1 MKNENNIEVLNEEI
15 QEILGTPPGWIL
27 RFGTLIFFIV
37 IVVLIWLSYWIQ
49 YPDVVVSEIIVSFN
63 DPPSKLISPKSGY
76 LNKLHAVNNQKVKK
90 GQLLISYNS
99 EANYQDV
106 LSLYEK
112 LLQVKQTNQSTILS
126 LSFSENYSIG
136 ELQKYL
142 FQFLDKQ
149 NQYSLRVKG
158 ISEVTNKSDKQKQ
171 ISSLENGIEYS
182 TNLRDNLAVQIENT
196 QIQLKNE
203 EAMVKMD
210 KLSQS
215 ELNKTRDKLTVLSS
229 NLNATEAEI
238 KDKQFKISNL
248 RSDLVNLSVS
258 SEKGREV
265 ALSEMNAAFVQFK
278 SNVSQWISSHL
289 IISPTDGTVQVTNKF
304 LKSGQ
309 YVNKD
314 EPLLIIIPPQS
325 NKMKGIMNVPF
336 NESGNIKRN
345 QLVLVRLNSY
355 PSSKFGIIQGKV
367 ASSSSIALEEDGKLV
382 SPVTVYFENGLVTTT
397 GYKVSTKKELSGM
410 ARIITQNKRFIQ
422 RLF

>member
-15 QEILGTPPGWIL
+15 QEILGKPPGWIL
-27 RFGTLIFFIV
+27 RFGTLIFLII

-49 YPDVVVSEIIVSFN
+49 YPDIVSSEIIVSFN
-63 DPPSKLISPKSGY
+63 DPPTKLISPKSGY
-76 LNKLHAVNNQKVKK
+76 LNKLHAVHNQKIKK
-90 GQLLISYNS
+90 GQLLISYTS
-99 EANYQDV
+99 EANYKDV

-112 LLQVKQTNQSTILS
+112 LLQVKQTEESSILS
-126 LSFSENYSIG
+126 LSFTENYSIG

-149 NQYSLRVKG
+149 KQYNLRVKG
-158 ISEVTNKSDKQKQ
+158 IAEVTSKRDKQKQ
-171 ISSLENGIEYS
+171 IISLENGIAYS
-182 TNLRDNLAVQIENT
+182 TNLRDNLIVQIDNT
-196 QIQLKNE
+196 QIQIKNE

-215 ELNKTRDKLTVLSS
+215 ELNKTRDKLTVLTS

-238 KDKQFKISNL
+238 KDKQFSISNL
-248 RSDLVNLSVS
+248 KSELVNLSFS
-258 SEKGREV
+258 NEKGREV
-265 ALSEMNAAFVQFK
+265 ALLEMNAAFVQFK
-278 SNVSQWISSHL
+278 SNVSQWISLNL
-289 IISPTDGTVQVTNKF
+289 IISPSEGTVQVTNKF

-336 NESGNIKRN
+336 NESGSIKRN
-345 QLVLVRLNSY
+345 QVVLVKLNSY
-355 PSSKFGIIQGKV
+355 PSAKYGIIQGKV
-367 ASSSSIALEEDGKLV
+367 ASSSSIALEDNEKLV

-397 GYKVSTKKELSGM
+397 GYKVSTKKELSGT

>member
-15 QEILGTPPGWIL
+15 QEILGTPPRWIL

-76 LNKLHAVNNQKVKK
+76 LNKLHAVHNQKVKK

-112 LLQVKQTNQSTILS
+112 LLQVKQINQSSILS

-149 NQYSLRVKG
+149 NQYSLRVIG

-248 RSDLVNLSVS
+248 KSDLVNLSVS

-278 SNVSQWISSHL
+278 SNVSQWISAHL
-289 IISPTDGTVQVTNKF
+289 IISPTDGMVQVTNKF

-355 PSSKFGIIQGKV
+355 PSSKYGIIHGKV
-367 ASSSSIALEEDGKLV
+367 ASSSSIALEEDEKLV

>member
-112 LLQVKQTNQSTILS
+112 LLQVKQTNQSSILS
-126 LSFSENYSIG
+126 LSFGENYSIG

-248 RSDLVNLSVS
+248 KSDLVNLSVS

-325 NKMKGIMNVPF
+325 NMMKGIMNVPF

-382 SPVTVYFENGLVTTT
+382 SPVTVYFENGLVTNT
-397 GYKVSTKKELSGM
+397 GYKVPTKKELSGM

>member
-27 RFGTLIFFIV
+27 RFGTLIFLIV
-37 IVVLIWLSYWIQ
+37 IVILIWLSYWIQ

-63 DPPSKLISPKSGY
+63 DPPSKLISTKSGY
-76 LNKLHAVNNQKVKK
+76 LNKLHVVHNQKVKK

-112 LLQVKQTNQSTILS
+112 LLQVKQTNQSSILS

-158 ISEVTNKSDKQKQ
+158 IFEVTNKSDKQKQ

-182 TNLRDNLAVQIENT
+182 INLRDNLAVQIENT

-229 NLNATEAEI
+229 NLNDTEAEI

-355 PSSKFGIIQGKV
+355 PSSKYGIIEGKL

-397 GYKVSTKKELSGM
+397 GYRVSTKKELSGM

>member
-27 RFGTLIFFIV
+27 RFGTLIFLIV

-76 LNKLHAVNNQKVKK
+76 LNKLHAVHNQKVKK

-112 LLQVKQTNQSTILS
+112 LLQVKQTNQSSILS

-158 ISEVTNKSDKQKQ
+158 IFEVTNKSDKQKQ

-355 PSSKFGIIQGKV
+355 PSSKYGIIEGKV

-397 GYKVSTKKELSGM
+397 GYRVSTKKELSGM

>member
-99 EANYQDV
+99 EANYLDV

-112 LLQVKQTNQSTILS
+112 LLQVKQTNQSSILS

-136 ELQKYL
+136 DLQKYL

-248 RSDLVNLSVS
+248 KSDLVNLSVS

-325 NKMKGIMNVPF
+325 NMMKGIMNVPF

-397 GYKVSTKKELSGM
+397 GYKVPTKKELSGM

>member
-27 RFGTLIFFIV
+27 RFGTLIFLIV
-37 IVVLIWLSYWIQ
+37 IVILIWLSYWIQ

-63 DPPSKLISPKSGY
+63 DPPSKLISTKSGY
-76 LNKLHAVNNQKVKK
+76 LNKLHVVHNQKVKK

-112 LLQVKQTNQSTILS
+112 LLQVKQTNQSSILS

-215 ELNKTRDKLTVLSS
+215 ELNKTRDKLIVLSS

-355 PSSKFGIIQGKV
+355 PSSKYGIIEGKV

-397 GYKVSTKKELSGM
+397 GYRVSTKKELSGM

>member
-27 RFGTLIFFIV
+27 RFGTLIFLIV
-37 IVVLIWLSYWIQ
+37 IVILIWLSYWIQ

-76 LNKLHAVNNQKVKK
+76 LNKLHVVHNQEVKK

-112 LLQVKQTNQSTILS
+112 FLQVKQTNQSSILS

-171 ISSLENGIEYS
+171 IISLENGIEYS

-248 RSDLVNLSVS
+248 KSDLVNLSVS

-289 IISPTDGTVQVTNKF
+289 VISPTDGTVQVTNKF

-309 YVNKD
+309 YVDKD

-355 PSSKFGIIQGKV
+355 PSSKYGIIEGKL
-367 ASSSSIALEEDGKLV
+367 ASSSSIALEEYGKLV

>member
-49 YPDVVVSEIIVSFN
+49 YPDVVVSEIIISFN
-63 DPPSKLISPKSGY
+63 NPPTKLISIKAGY
-76 LNKLHAVNNQKVKK
+76 LNKLHTAHNQKVKK

-99 EANYQDV
+99 EANYKDV

-112 LLQVKQTNQSTILS
+112 LLQVKQTNQSSILS
-126 LSFSENYSIG
+126 LSFTENYSIG

-142 FQFLDKQ
+142 FQFLEKQ
-149 NQYSLRVKG
+149 KQYSLRVKG

-171 ISSLENGIEYS
+171 ISSLVNGIEYS
-182 TNLRDNLAVQIENT
+182 TNLRDNLAIQIDNT

-210 KLSQS
+210 KLSQF

-248 RSDLVNLSVS
+248 RSDLASLRVN

-278 SNVSQWISSHL
+278 SNVSLWISSHL
-289 IISPTDGTVQVTNKF
+289 IISPSDGTVQVTNKF

-309 YVNKD
+309 YVNKE

-325 NKMKGIMNVPF
+325 NMMKGLMNVPF
-336 NESGNIKRN
+336 TESGNIKRN
-345 QLVLVRLNSY
+345 QLVLVKLNSY
-355 PSSKFGIIQGKV
+355 PSSKYGIIEGKV

-422 RLF
+422 RIF

>member
-1 MKNENNIEVLNEEI
+1 MKNENNIGVLNEEI
-15 QEILGTPPGWIL
+15 QEILGTTPGWII
-27 RFGTLIFFIV
+27 RFGNLIFLIV

-63 DPPSKLISPKSGY
+63 DPPTKLISTKSGY

-99 EANYQDV
+99 EANYKDV
-106 LSLYEK
+106 LFLYEK
-112 LLQVKQTNQSTILS
+112 LLLVKQTDQSSILS
-126 LSFSENYSIG
+126 LSFTDNYSIG

-142 FQFLDKQ
+142 YQFLDKQ
-149 NQYSLRVKG
+149 KQYSLKVKG

-182 TNLRDNLAVQIENT
+182 TVLRDNLAIQIENT

-248 RSDLVNLSVS
+248 KSDLVNLSVS

-278 SNVSQWISSHL
+278 SIVSQWISSHL

-314 EPLLIIIPPQS
+314 EPLLIIIQPQS

-345 QLVLVRLNSY
+345 QKVLVRLNSY
-355 PSSKFGIIQGKV
+355 PASKYGIVQGKV
-367 ASSSSIALEEDGKLV
+367 ASSSSIAIEENGKLV
-382 SPVTVYFENGLVTTT
+382 SPVTVYFENGLVTNT

-422 RLF
+422 RIF

>member
-27 RFGTLIFFIV
+27 RFGTLIFLIV
-37 IVVLIWLSYWIQ
+37 IVILIWLSYWIQ

-63 DPPSKLISPKSGY
+63 DPPSKLISTKSGY
-76 LNKLHAVNNQKVKK
+76 LNKLHVVHNQKVKK

-112 LLQVKQTNQSTILS
+112 LLQVKQTNQSSILS

-248 RSDLVNLSVS
+248 KSDLVNLSVS

-278 SNVSQWISSHL
+278 SNVSQWISAHL
-289 IISPTDGTVQVTNKF
+289 IISPTDGMVQVTNKF

-336 NESGNIKRN
+336 SESGNIKRN

-355 PSSKFGIIQGKV
+355 PSSKYGIIEGKV

-397 GYKVSTKKELSGM
+397 GYRVSTKKELSGM

>member
-1 MKNENNIEVLNEEI
+1 MKNVNNIEVLNEEI

-27 RFGTLIFFIV
+27 RFGTLIFLIV
-37 IVVLIWLSYWIQ
+37 IVILIWLSYWIQ

-63 DPPSKLISPKSGY
+63 DPPSKLISTKSGY
-76 LNKLHAVNNQKVKK
+76 LNKLHVVHNQKVKK

-112 LLQVKQTNQSTILS
+112 LLQVKQTNQSSILS

-248 RSDLVNLSVS
+248 KSDLVNLSVS

-355 PSSKFGIIQGKV
+355 PSSKYGIIEGKV

-397 GYKVSTKKELSGM
+397 GYRVSTKKELSGM

>member
-27 RFGTLIFFIV
+27 RFGTLIFLIV
-37 IVVLIWLSYWIQ
+37 IVILIWLSYWIQ

-63 DPPSKLISPKSGY
+63 DPPSKLISTKSGY
-76 LNKLHAVNNQKVKK
+76 LNKLHAVHNQKVKK

-112 LLQVKQTNQSTILS
+112 LLQVKQMNQSSILS

-215 ELNKTRDKLTVLSS
+215 ELNKTRDKLIVLSS

-309 YVNKD
+309 YVDKD

-367 ASSSSIALEEDGKLV
+367 ASSSSIALEEDEKLV

-397 GYKVSTKKELSGM
+397 GYRVSTKKELSGM

>member
-1 MKNENNIEVLNEEI
+1 MKNENNIEVPNEEI
-15 QEILGTPPGWIL
+15 QEILGKPPGWIL
-27 RFGTLIFFIV
+27 RFGTLIFLII

-49 YPDVVVSEIIVSFN
+49 YPDIVESEIVISFN
-63 DPPSKLISPKSGY
+63 DPPTKLISPKSGY
-76 LNKLHAVNNQKVKK
+76 LNKLHAVHNQKVKK

-99 EANYQDV
+99 EANYKDV
-106 LSLYEK
+106 LSLYEI
-112 LLQVKQTNQSTILS
+112 LLQVKQTKQSSILS
-126 LSFSENYSIG
+126 LSFPDNYNIG

-149 NQYSLRVKG
+149 KQYNLRVKG
-158 ISEVTNKSDKQKQ
+158 TAEVTSKRDKQKQ
-171 ISSLENGIEYS
+171 IISLENGIAYS
-182 TNLRDNLAVQIENT
+182 TKLRDNLIVQIDNT
-196 QIQLKNE
+196 QIQIKNE

-215 ELNKTRDKLTVLSS
+215 ELNKTRDKLTVLTS

-238 KDKQFKISNL
+238 KDKQFSISNL
-248 RSDLVNLSVS
+248 KSDLVYLNVS
-258 SEKGREV
+258 NEKGREV

-278 SNVSQWISSHL
+278 SNVSQWISLNL
-289 IISPTDGTVQVTNKF
+289 IISPSEGTVQVTNKF

-336 NESGNIKRN
+336 NESGSIKRN
-345 QLVLVRLNSY
+345 QVVLVKLNSY
-355 PSSKFGIIQGKV
+355 PSAKYGIIKGKV
-367 ASSSSIALEEDGKLV
+367 ASSSSIALEDNEKLV
-382 SPVTVYFENGLVTTT
+382 SPVTVFFENGLVTTT
-397 GYKVSTKKELSGM
+397 GYKVSTKKELSGT

>member
-27 RFGTLIFFIV
+27 RFGTLIFLIV
-37 IVVLIWLSYWIQ
+37 IVILIWLSYWIQ

-63 DPPSKLISPKSGY
+63 DPPSKLISTKSGY
-76 LNKLHAVNNQKVKK
+76 LNKLHVVHNQKVKK

-112 LLQVKQTNQSTILS
+112 LLQVKQTNQSSILS

-248 RSDLVNLSVS
+248 KSDLVNLSVS

-289 IISPTDGTVQVTNKF
+289 IISPTDGMVQVTNKF

-355 PSSKFGIIQGKV
+355 PSSKYGIIEGKV

-397 GYKVSTKKELSGM
+397 GYRVSTKKELSGM

>member
-15 QEILGTPPGWIL
+15 QEILGTPPRWIL
-27 RFGTLIFFIV
+27 RFGTLIFLII

-49 YPDVVVSEIIVSFN
+49 YPDIVSSEIIVSFN
-63 DPPSKLISPKSGY
+63 DPPTKLISPKSGY
-76 LNKLHAVNNQKVKK
+76 LNKLHAVHNQKIKK
-90 GQLLISYNS
+90 GQLLISYTS
-99 EANYQDV
+99 EANYKDV

-112 LLQVKQTNQSTILS
+112 LLQVKQTEQSSILS
-126 LSFSENYSIG
+126 LTFNENYSIG

-149 NQYSLRVKG
+149 KQYNLRVKG
-158 ISEVTNKSDKQKQ
+158 IAEVTSKRDKQKQ
-171 ISSLENGIEYS
+171 IISLENGITYS
-182 TNLRDNLAVQIENT
+182 TNLRDNLVVQIDNT
-196 QIQLKNE
+196 QIQIKNE

-215 ELNKTRDKLTVLSS
+215 ELNKTRDKLTVLIS
-229 NLNATEAEI
+229 NLNATEVEI
-238 KDKQFKISNL
+238 KDKQFSISNL
-248 RSDLVNLSVS
+248 KSDLVNLSFS

-265 ALSEMNAAFVQFK
+265 ALSDMNAAFVQFK
-278 SNVSQWISSHL
+278 SNVSQWISLNL
-289 IISPTDGTVQVTNKF
+289 IISPTEGTVQVTNKF

-325 NKMKGIMNVPF
+325 NKMKGLMNVPF
-336 NESGNIKRN
+336 NESGSIKRN
-345 QLVLVRLNSY
+345 QVVLVKLNSY
-355 PSSKFGIIQGKV
+355 PSAKYGIIQGKV
-367 ASSSSIALEEDGKLV
+367 ASSSSIALEDNEKLV

-397 GYKVSTKKELSGM
+397 GYKVSTKKELSGT
-410 ARIITQNKRFIQ
+410 ARIITRNKRFIQ

>member
-27 RFGTLIFFIV
+27 RFGTLIFLIV
-37 IVVLIWLSYWIQ
+37 IVILIWLSYWIQ

-63 DPPSKLISPKSGY
+63 DPPSKLISTKSGY
-76 LNKLHAVNNQKVKK
+76 LNKLHVVHNQKVKK

-112 LLQVKQTNQSTILS
+112 LLQVKQTNQSSILS

-182 TNLRDNLAVQIENT
+182 INLRDNLAVQIENT

-367 ASSSSIALEEDGKLV
+367 ASSSSIALEEDEKLV

>member
-27 RFGTLIFFIV
+27 RFGTLIFFII

-49 YPDVVVSEIIVSFN
+49 YPDIVSSEIIVSFN
-63 DPPSKLISPKSGY
+63 DPPTKLISPKSGY
-76 LNKLHAVNNQKVKK
+76 LNKLHAVHNQKIKK
-90 GQLLISYNS
+90 GQLLISYTS
-99 EANYQDV
+99 EANYKDV

-112 LLQVKQTNQSTILS
+112 LLQVKQTEESSILS
-126 LSFSENYSIG
+126 LSFTENYSIG

-149 NQYSLRVKG
+149 KQYNLRVKG
-158 ISEVTNKSDKQKQ
+158 IAEVTSKRDKQKQ
-171 ISSLENGIEYS
+171 IISLENGIAYS
-182 TNLRDNLAVQIENT
+182 TNLRDNLIVQIDNT
-196 QIQLKNE
+196 QIQIKNE

-215 ELNKTRDKLTVLSS
+215 ELNKTRDKLTVLTS

-238 KDKQFKISNL
+238 KDKQFSISNL
-248 RSDLVNLSVS
+248 KSELVNLSFS
-258 SEKGREV
+258 NEKGREV
-265 ALSEMNAAFVQFK
+265 ALLEMNAAFVQFK
-278 SNVSQWISSHL
+278 SNVSQWISLNL
-289 IISPTDGTVQVTNKF
+289 IISPSEGTVQVTNKF

-336 NESGNIKRN
+336 NESGSIKRN
-345 QLVLVRLNSY
+345 QVVLVKLNSY
-355 PSSKFGIIQGKV
+355 PSAKYGIIQGKV
-367 ASSSSIALEEDGKLV
+367 ASSSSIALEDNEKLV

-397 GYKVSTKKELSGM
+397 GYKVSTKKELSGT

>member
-112 LLQVKQTNQSTILS
+112 LLQVKQTNQSSILS

-248 RSDLVNLSVS
+248 KSDLVNLSVS

-325 NKMKGIMNVPF
+325 NRMKGIMNVPF

-397 GYKVSTKKELSGM
+397 GYKVPTKKELSGM

>member
-112 LLQVKQTNQSTILS
+112 LLQVKQTNQSSILS
-126 LSFSENYSIG
+126 LSFGENYSIG

-248 RSDLVNLSVS
+248 KSDLVNLSVS

>member
-15 QEILGTPPGWIL
+15 QEILGTTPGWII
-27 RFGTLIFFIV
+27 RFGNLIFLIV

-63 DPPSKLISPKSGY
+63 DPPTKLISTKSGY

-99 EANYQDV
+99 EANYKDV
-106 LSLYEK
+106 LFLYEK
-112 LLQVKQTNQSTILS
+112 LLLVKQTDQSSILS
-126 LSFSENYSIG
+126 LSFTDNYSIG

-142 FQFLDKQ
+142 YQFLDKQ
-149 NQYSLRVKG
+149 KQYSLRVKG

-182 TNLRDNLAVQIENT
+182 TVLKDNLAIQIENT

-248 RSDLVNLSVS
+248 KSDLVNLSVS

-278 SNVSQWISSHL
+278 SIVSQWISSHL
-289 IISPTDGTVQVTNKF
+289 IISPTDGTVQFTNKF

-314 EPLLIIIPPQS
+314 EPLLIIIQPQS

-345 QLVLVRLNSY
+345 QKVFVRLNSY
-355 PSSKFGIIQGKV
+355 PASKYGIIQGKV
-367 ASSSSIALEEDGKLV
+367 ASSSSIALEENGKLV
-382 SPVTVYFENGLVTTT
+382 SPVTIYFENGIVTNT

-422 RLF
+422 RIF

>member
-63 DPPSKLISPKSGY
+63 DPPTKLISTKAGY
-76 LNKLHAVNNQKVKK
+76 LNKLHTVHNQKVKK

-99 EANYQDV
+99 EANYKDV

-112 LLQVKQTNQSTILS
+112 LLQVKQTNQSSILS

-158 ISEVTNKSDKQKQ
+158 ISEVTNKRDKQKQ

-229 NLNATEAEI
+229 NLNAIEVDI

-248 RSDLVNLSVS
+248 RSDLANLSVNF
-258 SEKGREV
+258 EKGREV

-289 IISPTDGTVQVTNKF
+289 IISPTDGMVQVTNKF

-325 NKMKGIMNVPF
+325 NKMKGLMNVPF
-336 NESGNIKRN
+336 TESGNIKRN

-355 PSSKFGIIQGKV
+355 PSSKYGIIQGKV

-410 ARIITQNKRFIQ
+410 GRIITQNKRFIQ
-422 RLF
+422 RIF

>member
-27 RFGTLIFFIV
+27 RFGTLIFLIV

-112 LLQVKQTNQSTILS
+112 LLQVKQTNQSSILS

-289 IISPTDGTVQVTNKF
+289 IISPTDGMVQVTNKF

>member
-27 RFGTLIFFIV
+27 RFGTLIFLIV

-99 EANYQDV
+99 EANYLDV

-112 LLQVKQTNQSTILS
+112 LLQVKQTNQSSILS

-196 QIQLKNE
+196 QIQLRNE

-248 RSDLVNLSVS
+248 KSDLVNLSVS

-314 EPLLIIIPPQS
+314 EPLLIIIPPQL

>member
-15 QEILGTPPGWIL
+15 QEILGTTPGWII
-27 RFGTLIFFIV
+27 RFGNLIFLIV

-63 DPPSKLISPKSGY
+63 DPPTKLISTKSGY

-99 EANYQDV
+99 EANYKDV
-106 LSLYEK
+106 LFLYEK
-112 LLQVKQTNQSTILS
+112 LLLVKQTDQSSILS
-126 LSFSENYSIG
+126 LSFTDNYSIG

-142 FQFLDKQ
+142 YQFLDKQ
-149 NQYSLRVKG
+149 KQYSLRVKG

-182 TNLRDNLAVQIENT
+182 TVLKDNLAIQIENT

-248 RSDLVNLSVS
+248 KSDLVNLSVS

-278 SNVSQWISSHL
+278 SIVSQWISSHL
-289 IISPTDGTVQVTNKF
+289 IISPTDGTVQFTNKF

-314 EPLLIIIPPQS
+314 EPLLIIIQPQS

-345 QLVLVRLNSY
+345 QKVLVRLNSY
-355 PSSKFGIIQGKV
+355 PASKYGIIQGKV
-367 ASSSSIALEEDGKLV
+367 ASSSSIALEENGKLV
-382 SPVTVYFENGLVTTT
+382 SPVTIYFENGIVTNT

-422 RLF
+422 RIF

>member
-27 RFGTLIFFIV
+27 RFGTLIFLIV

-76 LNKLHAVNNQKVKK
+76 LNKLHAVHNQKVKK

-112 LLQVKQTNQSTILS
+112 LLQVKQTNQSSILS

-289 IISPTDGTVQVTNKF
+289 IISPTDGMVQVTNKF

-367 ASSSSIALEEDGKLV
+367 ASSSSIALEEDEKLV

>member
-1 MKNENNIEVLNEEI
+1 MKNENNIEVRNEEI

-27 RFGTLIFFIV
+27 RFGTLIFLIIIV
-37 IVVLIWLSYWIQ
+37 LLFWLSYWIQ
-49 YPDVVVSEIIVSFN
+49 YPDVVESEIIVSFN
-63 DPPSKLISPKSGY
+63 DPPTKLISPKSGF
-76 LNKLHAVNNQKVKK
+76 LNELHSKHNQRVRK

-99 EANYQDV
+99 EANYLDV

-112 LLQVKQTNQSTILS
+112 LIQVKPTIPSSILS
-126 LSFSENYSIG
+126 LSLTDNFSIG

-149 NQYSLRVKG
+149 KQYNLRTKG
-158 ISEVTNKSDKQKQ
+158 IVEVTNKTDKQKQ
-171 ISSLENGIEYS
+171 IISLENGIQYS
-182 TNLRDNLAVQIENT
+182 LNLKDNLVIQIDNT
-196 QIQLKNE
+196 QIQIKNE

-215 ELNKTRDKLTVLSS
+215 ELNKTKDKLTVLIT

-248 RSDLVNLSVS
+248 KSDLVNLKVGN
-258 SEKGREV
+258 EQGREV
-265 ALSEMNAAFVQFK
+265 ALLEMNAAFLQLK
-278 SNVSQWISSHL
+278 SNVSTWISLHL
-289 IISPTDGTVQVTNKF
+289 IISPSEGTVQVTNKF

-314 EPLLIIIPPQS
+314 EPLLMVIPPQS
-325 NKMKGIMNVPF
+325 TKMKGIMNIPF
-336 NESGNIKRN
+336 TESGNIKKN
-345 QLVLVRLNSY
+345 QTVLVRLNSY
-355 PSSKFGIIQGKV
+355 PSSKYGIIKGKV
-367 ASSSSIALEEDGKLV
+367 ATSSSIALEDNEKLV
-382 SPVTVYFENGLVTTT
+382 SPVTVYFSKGLVTTT
-397 GYKVSTKKELSGM
+397 GYKVSTKKELSGT

>member
-99 EANYQDV
+99 EANYLDV

-112 LLQVKQTNQSTILS
+112 LLQVKQTNQSSILS
-126 LSFSENYSIG
+126 LSFGENYSIG

-248 RSDLVNLSVS
+248 KSDLVNLSVS

-325 NKMKGIMNVPF
+325 NMMKGIMNVPF

-397 GYKVSTKKELSGM
+397 GYKVPTKKELSGM

>member
-63 DPPSKLISPKSGY
+63 DPPTKLISTKSGY
-76 LNKLHAVNNQKVKK
+76 LNKLHTAHNQKVKK

-99 EANYQDV
+99 EANYKDV

-112 LLQVKQTNQSTILS
+112 LLQVKQTNQSSILS
-126 LSFSENYSIG
+126 LSFTENYSIG

-149 NQYSLRVKG
+149 KQYSLRIKG
-158 ISEVTNKSDKQKQ
+158 ISEVMNKSDKQKQ

-248 RSDLVNLSVS
+248 RSDLVSLSVS

-278 SNVSQWISSHL
+278 SNVSQWITSHL

-336 NESGNIKRN
+336 TESGSIKRN

-355 PSSKFGIIQGKV
+355 PSSKYGIIQGKV
-367 ASSSSIALEEDGKLV
+367 ASSSSIALEEDEKLV